1 MEFTSIQ
8 TAQREIQ
15 MSFYSPPV
23 EMTAFRGQY
32 EWIVLLKDFFVT
44 RCERKEYPEK
54 TTCPICS
61 YQEPRIDFEYLDYPF
76 QNPKRR
82 RVQSFASQIRYIIPH
97 IILHYCQEHNHYLD
111 QRIVSVLRKEY
122 KKKGSCVIL

>member
-8 TAQREIQ
+8 SAQREIQ

-32 EWIVLLKDFFVT
+32 QWIVLLKDFFET
-44 RCERKEYPEK
+44 HCERKEYPEK
-54 TTCPICS
+54 ITCPLCS
-61 YQEPRIDFEYLDYPF
+61 YQEPRIDFEYTDHPF
-76 QNPKRR
+76 KSKKR
-82 RVQSFASQIRYIIPH
+82 VKSFASQIRYIIPN

-111 QRIVSVLRKEY
+111 QRIVSLLRREY
-122 KKKGSCVIL
+122 KKKGACVIL